1 VTCTRPKAVVCGFA
15 DTMVLDAKEG
25 YAPSIAPSAFKRHA
39 GLKILL
45 DYNQLVATNKV
56 FRVEHIMQ
64 RRITID
70 GKIIILTIGKVF
82 SNPPLKISLSVRT
95 RTNIGI
101 SNK

>member
-1 VTCTRPKAVVCGFA
+1 MYGFA

-45 DYNQLVATNKV
+45 DYRQLVATNKV
-56 FRVEHIMQ
+56 FRVKHIMQ
-64 RRITID
+64 RRIAID
-70 GKIIILTIGKVF
+70 SKIIVLIIGEIF
-82 SNPPLKISLSVRT
+82 SNPPLKISLGIRT

-101 SNK
+101 NRKNYND

>member
-1 VTCTRPKAVVCGFA
+1 MCGFA

-56 FRVEHIMQ
+56 FRVKHIMQ

-70 GKIIILTIGKVF
+70 GKIIILIIGKVF